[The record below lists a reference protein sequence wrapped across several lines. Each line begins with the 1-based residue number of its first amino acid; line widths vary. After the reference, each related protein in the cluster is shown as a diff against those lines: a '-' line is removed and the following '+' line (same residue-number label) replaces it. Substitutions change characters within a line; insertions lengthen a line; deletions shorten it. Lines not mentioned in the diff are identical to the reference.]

1 MIFDIHSFQIMTLS
15 SLELQVVTQI
25 RPDWVS
31 VSISSKSN
39 LHLFSNIQA
48 KNYTWLKTHC
58 PGKWYEEEEYE
69 NWTINR
75 IKHNRLYISITSSYI
90 FTQVYISV
98 LVRNQWALDM
108 GNDIHFPQE
117 NWYRLPWLHVWIH
130 WIQKLW
136 VILSDLSNKTTD
148 VSD

>member
-1 MIFDIHSFQIMTLS
+1 MIFDIDSFQITTLS

-31 VSISSKSN
+31 MSISSKPN
-39 LHLFSNIQA
+39 LHLLSNIQA

-75 IKHNRLYISITSSYI
+75 IKHNRLYVNY
-90 FTQVYISV
+90 FFVHFLQVYISV
-98 LVRNQWALDM
+98 LVRNQLALDM
-108 GNDIHFPQE
+108 GNDIHFLQE
-117 NWYRLPWLHVWIH
+117 NWYRLLWLPVWIH
-130 WIQKLW
+130 
-136 VILSDLSNKTTD
+136 
-148 VSD
+148 